1 MASRSRYCVRRH
13 SLGRCSLGIVR
24 ARKVNLTVL
33 NVEVHLASV
42 RCLRYHQI
50 ELWRR
55 SSRRDVLAVKGF
67 VGVFKV
73 CGGVVDLLPL
83 LVLWTSEWPP
93 LIQALRLSGLAVNLV
108 SYIYLFLR
116 LMRLVVRLLYEVV
129 GLELHACS
137 LRYEVALLPRGRVG
151 QDGISHLL
159 TEIMLGSLHLI
170 LLFPLVIDEHH

>member
-1 MASRSRYCVRRH
+1 
-13 SLGRCSLGIVR
+13 LGIVG

-50 ELWRR
+50 ELGRYGL

-159 TEIMLGSLHLI
+159 TEIMFGSLHLI